1 MKHATSNA
9 KAVISRLLA
18 ASVFLLGLGWGDATI
33 AGAHQEKVQGSKNL
47 AVLRLSADKLFVE
60 NSDALSTKG
69 KGEIRKM
76 IKDNGTLI
84 MIPMIITGHTD
95 RLGTHAY
102 NQDLSFRRAEAVRR
116 YIKAQGHFVRMDV
129 AGMAETQPLVSC
141 TGVTPLKKLIKCL
154 APNRRVE
161 IERLYGVDS

>member
-1 MKHATSNA
+1 MKYGVFNGMAA
-9 KAVISRLLA
+9 KSRLLA
-18 ASVFLLGLGWGDATI
+18 ASIFLLGLGWSDA
-33 AGAHQEKVQGSKNL
+33 ALADARQVKVHGSKNL
-47 AVLRLSADKLFVE
+47 TVLRLSADKLFVE
-60 NSDALSTKG
+60 NSDVLSAKG
-69 KGEIRKM
+69 KSEIRKM

-95 RLGTHAY
+95 RLGSHAY

-116 YIKAQGHFVRMDV
+116 QIKAQGHFVRMDV
-129 AGMAETQPLVSC
+129 AGMAETKPLVSC
-141 TGVTPLKKLIKCL
+141 NGVTPQKKLIKCL

>member
-1 MKHATSNA
+1 MKYAIFTGIAA
-9 KAVISRLLA
+9 KSSLLA
-18 ASVFLLGLGWGDATI
+18 AFLFLLGLGWGDVVQAQTRQI
-33 AGAHQEKVQGSKNL
+33 KVNGSKNL

-60 NSDALSTKG
+60 NSDILSEKG
-69 KGEIRKM
+69 KNEIRRM
-76 IKDNGTLI
+76 IKENQALI

-129 AGMAETQPLVSC
+129 AGMAETKPLVSC
-141 TGVTPLKKLIKCL
+141 HGVTPHKKLIKCL